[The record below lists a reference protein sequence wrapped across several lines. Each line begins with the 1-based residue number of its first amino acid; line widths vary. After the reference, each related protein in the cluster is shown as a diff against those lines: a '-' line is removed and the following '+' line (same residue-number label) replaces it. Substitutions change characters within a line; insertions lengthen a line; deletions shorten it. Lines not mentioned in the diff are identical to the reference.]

1 MGASRAAQPRPV
13 RAGDVYQYDATR
25 VATIMRTRP
34 GGIAEVRVTGKLNG
48 KPSIRLGDYRV
59 ADVKGWP
66 YLGRA
71 SSEDGYIFQV
81 EAKDFLSSAPEPR
94 SAERAA

>member
-1 MGASRAAQPRPV
+1 MSAATASAAKPRPV
-13 RAGDVYQYDATR
+13 RSGDIYQYDATR

-34 GGIAEVRVTGKLNG
+34 GGVAEVRISGELNG
-48 KPSIRLGDYRV
+48 RPSIRVGDHRV

-71 SSEDGYIFQV
+71 PAEDGYVLPV
-81 EAKDFLSSAPEPR
+81 EAKDFLPMAPASPT
-94 SAERAA
+94 